1 MRIASG
7 IISLALGLL
16 VFLQSCTVGVGG
28 AAFGEE
34 SAAQG
39 GSVGILVAL
48 LFVIGGAF
56 AFALPKVAMVVMVL
70 AGIFGIA
77 AGATTT
83 YADIKVWG
91 FIALALAAMNYFGS
105 RKPKD
110 KQA

>member
-7 IISLALGLL
+7 IISLILGLL

-48 LFVIGGAF
+48 LFVVGGAF
-56 AFALPKVAMVVMVL
+56 AFALPKVAMIVMTL
-70 AGIFGIA
+70 AGILGIA

-83 YADIKVWG
+83 YADIRIWG
-91 FIALALAAMNYFGS
+91 FIAIALAIMNYFGS

>member
-7 IISLALGLL
+7 IISLILGLL
-16 VFLQSCTVGVGG
+16 VFLQSCTVSIGG
-28 AAFGEE
+28 SVIGEE

-39 GSVGILVAL
+39 GSVGILVAI

-83 YADIKVWG
+83 YADIRIWG
-91 FIALALAAMNYFGS
+91 FIAIALAIMNYFGS
-105 RKPKD
+105 RKPRD
-110 KQA
+110 KQL

>member
-7 IISLALGLL
+7 IISLILGLL

-34 SAAQG
+34 LAAQG
-39 GSVGILVAL
+39 GSAGILVAL

-56 AFALPKVAMVVMVL
+56 AFALPKVAMVAMVI
-70 AGIFGIA
+70 AGILSIA
-77 AGATTT
+77 IGATTT
-83 YADIKVWG
+83 YGDMTIWG
-91 FIALALAAMNYFGS
+91 VVAIILAAMNYFGS

-110 KQA
+110 KQV